1 MKNYPT
7 VNNGIAW
14 IGNLIY
20 TPDKLESVTQTI
32 SDFDLKKEMSVHY
45 YFAAPLDFSPTII
58 ANPWYSFPA
67 AEAKVAFKALY
78 DLGPVADTTEELP

>member
-1 MKNYPT
+1 MKAYPT

-20 TPDKLESVTQTI
+20 TPDKLEAVTQTI
-32 SDFDLKKEMSVHY
+32 SDLDLKKEMSVHY
-45 YFAAPLDFSPTII
+45 YLVSSTII
-58 ANPWYSFPA
+58 VNPWYSVPA

-78 DLGPVADTTEELP
+78 DLGPVADTTEELH